1 MLSVLFVLLTPAFA
15 CDGKPCNEAGCSMPA
30 ATETVALPVGSTVA
44 KLKVTGMTC
53 GACSEKVKTA
63 LAGAGGTV
71 ASINVETGVA
81 EVGYDAGKVK
91 VEALVAAVNATGHF
105 TASTM

>member
-1 MLSVLFVLLTPAFA
+1 M
-15 CDGKPCNEAGCSMPA
+15 
-30 ATETVALPVGSTVA
+30 
-44 KLKVTGMTC
+44 
-53 GACSEKVKTA
+53 
-63 LAGAGGTV
+63 